1 MEDEGWWWVSAKMK
15 QFWQQLRAQSLLEVQ
30 HCFRQQLPDCGDVSP
45 PYCSTST
52 ACRVE
57 MSASGSHVACLV
69 RPTHSP
75 LTSPQSFSS
84 SSFFFSSFS
93 FFFSPPPP
101 PSSPP
106 QCTLVSRLPL
116 LGPVYPSMLVTRN
129 RCMVAMHKMPRSRP
143 SSSLT

>member
-93 FFFSPPPP
+93 SSSSFFS
-101 PSSPP
+101 SSMH
-106 QCTLVSRLPL
+106 TGVSSASP
-116 LGPVYPSMLVTRN
+116 
-129 RCMVAMHKMPRSRP
+129 RP
-143 SSSLT
+143 SLPVDARYAKPVHGCNAQDAALPPIK